1 MNDFIKNHKGL
12 WTHFRKNAA
21 KMVATTLTLG
31 MLVSTVGFNGAYAM
45 DLFSDLDANHWA
57 KTAIE
62 NMAQKNVMPG
72 YTDATYKPAQKV
84 SKVELVT
91 VAYRVL
97 KESNQLGSFNAADS
111 VTRNKTALSAAK
123 IPAILSPY
131 SSDVYTAFG
140 FALDNGLI
148 TKEELSTYVSSDK
161 LVEATKEQV
170 ATIMGKTLNFVKK
183 QDLSSKI
190 VSLSFNDNDSINS
203 LCAPYISLL
212 IDYKLVGKD
221 GDANGNFLP
230 RTSLGRDIVANM
242 VNGVYN
248 AINNTTTSTSTS
260 TSTTTTT
267 TTGSASTTTDTSDSA
282 YENGTISGTITNILT
297 DKLSIEVKDELGKT
311 AVYSL
316 TGTEIIKNNAA
327 IGFLN
332 LNVGENVIINIVN
345 SKANKVVV
353 EKNYSKAEG
362 TFVELSKS
370 VVDST
375 TKKNFRVITLKKSDG
390 KLEYY
395 KIETGLYVEID
406 SVVKSVEE
414 IKKNDRIVISYDGYF
429 ARKIAAYSEKSEVLI
444 TLVKVA
450 DFKKNSSITY
460 KLQDGRVLDQTL
472 KADLELASVGTG
484 LKKGDIVKATY
495 SYGYITKLEG
505 TGLVAEDR
513 GVIKE
518 ILISD
523 GTSKIT
529 ILNTQNVRKTYGIQ
543 SKIIMTIGDAKV
555 STDGLYQLRIGQDVS
570 LSMDALGVY
579 SLTVNKTSD
588 KMKLSLT
595 LMEIVKGT
603 NLLKAT
609 DSEGKVWIVNLKDGA
624 AVIDNFVPGDK
635 IEVTGVKLSD
645 LIFEAELMTKQ
656 N

>member
-1 MNDFIKNHKGL
+1 MNHWVKKQS
-12 WTHFRKNAA
+12 HFKTLLKKNATKWMA
-21 KMVATTLTLG
+21 TSIAVAILVGGSGLT
-31 MLVSTVGFNGAYAM
+31 NAYGM

-57 KTAIE
+57 RNAIE

-72 YTDATYKPAQKV
+72 YSDATYKPAQKV

-91 VAYRVL
+91 ISYRIL
-97 KESNQLGSFNAADS
+97 KESGKLGTFNAADS
-111 VTRNKTALSAAK
+111 VNRNKTLLANAK

-148 TKEELSTYVSSDK
+148 TKEELSTYMNADK
-161 LVEATKEQV
+161 MVEATKEQV
-170 ATIMGKTLNFVKK
+170 ATLMGKTLNYVKK
-183 QDLSSKI
+183 QNLSAKI
-190 VSLSFNDNDSINS
+190 VTLSFNDSSSINS
-203 LCAPYISLL
+203 LSAPYISLL

-221 GDANGNFLP
+221 GDADGNFLP
-230 RTSLGRDIVANM
+230 RTSMGRDLVANM
-242 VNGVYN
+242 ANGVYN
-248 AINNTTTSTSTS
+248 IINNSTTPTSTSTS

-267 TTGSASTTTDTSDSA
+267 SNTTSSNTSA

-297 DKLSIEVKDELGKT
+297 DKLAIEVKDELGKT
-311 AVYSL
+311 AVYTLS
-316 TGTEIIKNNAA
+316 GTEIVKNNTA

-362 TFVELSKS
+362 IFVELSKS
-370 VVDST
+370 VVDT
-375 TKKNFRVITLKKSDG
+375 ATKKNFRVITLKKSDG

-414 IKKNDRIVISYDGYF
+414 IKKNDRVSISYDGYF
-429 ARKIAAYSEKSEVLI
+429 ARKISAYSEKSEVLI
-444 TLVKVA
+444 TLVKVI
-450 DFKKNSSITY
+450 DFKKGSSLTY
-460 KLQDGRVLDQTL
+460 KLPDGRVLDQSF
-472 KADLELASVGTG
+472 KSDVELTNVGKG
-484 LKKGDIVKATY
+484 FKKGDIVKATY
-495 SYGYITKLEG
+495 NYGYITKLEG

-513 GVIKE
+513 GIIKE

-529 ILNTQNVRKTYGIQ
+529 ILNTQNERKTYGIQ
-543 SKIIMTIGDAKV
+543 SKIIMAIGDAKV

-588 KMKLSLT
+588 KMKLTLT

-609 DSEGKVWIVNLKDGA
+609 DSDGKVWIVNLKDGA
-624 AVIDNFVPGDK
+624 AVIENFVPGDK